1 MKLKI
6 RDKILLKN
14 VVKEKQW
21 SEKLA
26 SKWKEPYY
34 IHKEVDKEAYK
45 LRTLNGKVLKTS
57 HNVKHVKKY
66 YDTTDNY

>member
-1 MKLKI
+1 MLK
-6 RDKILLKN
+6 DTT
-14 VVKEKQW
+14 KEKQW

-26 SKWKEPYY
+26 PKWKEPYY
-34 IHKEVDKEAYK
+34 IHKEIGKGAYK

-57 HNVKHVKKY
+57 HNVKHIKKY